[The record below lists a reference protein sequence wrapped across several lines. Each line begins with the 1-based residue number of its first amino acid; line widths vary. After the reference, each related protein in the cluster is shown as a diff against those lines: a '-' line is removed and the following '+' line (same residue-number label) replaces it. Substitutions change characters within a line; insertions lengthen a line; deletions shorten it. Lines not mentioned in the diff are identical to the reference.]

1 MKYED
6 DEEPPFTLN
15 GISQEKMMMFL
26 RANQEA
32 ASSMTLEEVNVVV
45 TEGILKLC
53 TAMGLEVDS
62 FITGVE
68 AELMERIARTPVG
81 RDMIHIIA
89 TLGDSMIMIMDAV
102 NYLKENFPDYQ
113 NHLDKFHKEIT
124 DKVQQQEEKLIQE
137 FVDSI
142 PDSLEDME

>member
-62 FITGVE
+62 FITGVD

-81 RDMIHIIA
+81 RDMIHTIA

-113 NHLDKFHKEIT
+113 GHLDKFHKEIT